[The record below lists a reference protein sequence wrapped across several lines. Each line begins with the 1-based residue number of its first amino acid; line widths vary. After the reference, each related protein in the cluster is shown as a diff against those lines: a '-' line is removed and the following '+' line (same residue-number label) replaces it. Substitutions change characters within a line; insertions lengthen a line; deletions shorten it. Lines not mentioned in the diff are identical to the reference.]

1 MAGKRATRETP
12 TKPNRPVVTGITVNL
27 SYPDGSSRTV
37 TYDPRNTEALFWT
50 DWAVTEILG
59 RYYERFHPKLT
70 RGELERRFGK
80 ARVQNLRAGT
90 ELEINSQ
97 DIQALW
103 NTPDEFGQFLG
114 MMTKKPDTSPSP

>member
-1 MAGKRATRETP
+1 MARKRTTAGTSA
-12 TKPNRPVVTGITVNL
+12 KPNRPVVTGITVNL

-80 ARVQNLRAGT
+80 ARVAKLRAGT
-90 ELEINSQ
+90 ELDISSQ
-97 DIQALW
+97 DILDLW
-103 NTPDEFGQFLG
+103 NTPDESGQLLAL
-114 MMTKKPDTSPSP
+114 MTKKPDTSPSP